1 MNADDIAKQ
10 VFVPLIGGAQD
21 IEDLAEALVLAAWRQ
36 GFVLTIETKAEAP
49 LAMGHY
55 GVQVDV
61 RPRRDVLAV
70 DRHELYKTGDADAPS
85 QLLDRNGEVV
95 LAQCRRCGCGEIE
108 LSQPCLPQEVAQ
120 KNLEANDA
128 RVGRRFNSY
137 GRGGR

>member
-10 VFVPLIGGAQD
+10 VFVPMIGGAQD
-21 IEDLAEALVLAAWRQ
+21 INDLAEALVLAAWKQ

-49 LAMGHY
+49 LAQGNY
-55 GVQVDV
+55 GLAVDV

-70 DRHELYKTGDADAPS
+70 EQR
-85 QLLDRNGEVV
+85 
-95 LAQCRRCGCGEIE
+95 
-108 LSQPCLPQEVAQ
+108 